1 MTITKPKI
9 RTSTRKATA
18 EVVPAAPVLADV
30 LAEARTAKAAAAPAA
45 VVLEPEI
52 MPTPPKLAP
61 LVVTTPGLF
70 GGMSNEDYHAD
81 PVPAGSLSSSG
92 ARALLA
98 KTPAHFKW
106 DREHRVNK
114 DVFDFGTAAHALVLE
129 DDKSQLEVLDFAD
142 WRTKASQEAKAEAY
156 AAGLT
161 PILAQD
167 FKQVEA
173 MALQIK
179 HHPEA
184 QFLLRDGKAEQSG
197 FYQHPDTGVWLR
209 VRYDWLPNHR
219 GPGLIISDYK
229 TAVSADP
236 NAFRRHAF
244 DFGYHQQDP
253 WYTDAAKALGLC
265 DDPAFVFIVQ
275 EKTAPY
281 LVNVIEFTPEA
292 KAAGRALNE
301 KAIRL
306 FKECRDTD
314 TWPGYTMPE
323 PIGLPKY
330 ADYQIQDTLA
340 S

>member
-9 RTSTRKATA
+9 RTGARKA
-18 EVVPAAPVLADV
+18 E
-30 LAEARTAKAAAAPAA
+30 APAA
-45 VVLEPEI
+45 EDVRPAAVTQLVTPEALATIDATEVLAQPEALI
-52 MPTPPKLAP
+52 ITAP
-61 LVVTTPGLF
+61 GIYD
-70 GGMSNEDYHAD
+70 GISNEDYHAD
-81 PVPAGSLSSSG
+81 PVPSGSLSSSG

-98 KTPAHFKW
+98 RTPAHFKW

-114 DVFDFGTAAHALVLE
+114 DVFDFGTAAHSLVLE
-129 DDKSQLEVLDFAD
+129 DDKSQLEVLDYAD
-142 WRTKASQEAKAEAY
+142 WRTKAAQEAKADAY
-156 AAGLT
+156 ANGLT
-161 PILAQD
+161 PILAKD

-184 QFLLRDGKAEQSG
+184 KFLMRDGKAEQSG

-219 GPGLIISDYK
+219 GPGLLIPDYK
-229 TAVSADP
+229 TAVSAAPD
-236 NAFRRHAF
+236 AFIKHAV

-253 WYTDAAKALGLC
+253 WYSDAAKALALC

-281 LVNVIEFTPEA
+281 LVNVIELTTEA
-292 KAAGRALNE
+292 KAQGRALNE

-314 TWPGYTMPE
+314 TWPGYPLSE

-330 ADYQIQDTLA
+330 AEYQIQETLA